1 MRALDFGHLSLFSGF
16 LVNSGKGVRFYIDF
30 GFIGERWLYFF
41 GLLVPEVR
49 FIFLGVCFI
58 TGVDDTKLFR
68 PVLTLV
74 LEGSELGS
82 LLYRIQK

>member
-1 MRALDFGHLSLFSGF
+1 MRALDFGHLSLFSWF
-16 LVNSGKGVRFYIDF
+16 LVNSGKSVGFFIDIW
-30 GFIGERWLYFF
+30 FIGERRLYFF
-41 GLLVPEVR
+41 GLLVPEER